1 MQTSAESPRT
11 KEGGSAAVAPEPGG
25 VELHAGRT
33 LTLIVLALLGTLFAT
48 VGLVIVSGWGY
59 FDGSDHSRAHY
70 ALVAA
75 IAAYPATFVGVFFDV
90 AVAERRHRVPSRV
103 AAETWRMHWRPAAAG
118 QVAVWSLIAALVGTL
133 LNQVARLVP
142 RRGRIAVW
150 LVRGD
155 LGAGDDLRRS
165 DMVIENVSP
174 VDAVK
179 RSSACCA
186 AVGESLSG
194 SLTIGAWT
202 IVGILP
208 AAIVAGIG
216 VGMPNSSA
224 SSAPCSFAVGG
235 VVIALAAGFA
245 SALRQVFAVALYR
258 YATGGDS
265 AQFAAEDLERPV
277 HIPQAPSLASGRLL
291 SSGRLSCGDI
301 ERRRRG
307 TRP

>member
-11 KEGGSAAVAPEPGG
+11 KEGRIRRSWRLTRVAFELMRAEP
-25 VELHAGRT
+25 
-33 LTLIVLALLGTLFAT
+33 TLIVLALLGTLFAT
-48 VGLVIVSGWGY
+48 VGLVIVFGLGGY

-75 IAAYPATFVGVFFDV
+75 IAAYPATFVGVFFNV
-90 AVAERRHRVPSRV
+90 AVASAAIGALEGRRLSVGDALGEARGRL
-103 AAETWRMHWRPAAAG
+103 G

-142 RRGRIAVW
+142 AGGRIAVW
-150 LVRGD
+150 LV
-155 LGAGDDLRRS
+155 GAIWELATIFVVPI
-165 DMVIENVSP
+165 MVIENVSP

-179 RSSACCA
+179 RSSSLLRSRW
-186 AVGESLSG
+186 GESLSG

-202 IVGILP
+202 IVVILP

-216 VGMPNSSA
+216 VGMLNSSA
-224 SSAPCSFAVGG
+224 SSGAVLIAVGG

-265 AQFAAEDLERPV
+265 GGFAAEDLEQPFTSRK
-277 HIPQAPSLASGRLL
+277 
-291 SSGRLSCGDI
+291 
-301 ERRRRG
+301 RRR
-307 TRP
+307 